1 MAVTFPAPP
10 HRWESRGL
18 LSLCAA
24 FSFWFILLCWKAA
37 RIRGQGTAF
46 SSVLP
51 AAALQI
57 QRARLCA
64 GTTVGEMLCASN
76 SRYSSARIFYQQRSR
91 GECKSCQAFFA
102 IPCARKGE
110 SSEGMAPQ
118 CCVLLDLW
126 LQSCLQSP
134 RSFTLAVPSGYGQGV
149 LKEKWVDIGE

>member
-1 MAVTFPAPP
+1 MTFPAPP

-37 RIRGQGTAF
+37 RIRGKGTAF

-64 GTTVGEMLCASN
+64 GTTVGEVLCASN

-91 GECKSCQAFFA
+91 GDRAA
-102 IPCARKGE
+102 ARLFLPFPVPGKGRALRVWHL
-110 SSEGMAPQ
+110 SAVYCWICGCRAACSPQ
-118 CCVLLDLW
+118 GPSHLLFL
-126 LQSCLQSP
+126 
-134 RSFTLAVPSGYGQGV
+134 LAMGRGY
-149 LKEKWVDIGE
+149 

>member
-1 MAVTFPAPP
+1 MTFPAPP

-57 QRARLCA
+57 QRAWLCA
-64 GTTVGEMLCASN
+64 GTAVGEVLC
-76 SRYSSARIFYQQRSR
+76 FQQQVFQCQDLLPAKKQR
-91 GECKSCQAFFA
+91 GPCCCQAFFA

-149 LKEKWVDIGE
+149 LKEK

>member
-18 LSLCAA
+18 LSLYAA

-37 RIRGQGTAF
+37 WIRGKGT
-46 SSVLP
+46 VLP

-57 QRARLCA
+57 QRAWLCA
-64 GTTVGEMLCASN
+64 GTAVGEVLCASN

-91 GECKSCQAFFA
+91 GDRAA
-102 IPCARKGE
+102 ARLFLPFPVPGKGRALRVWHL
-110 SSEGMAPQ
+110 SAVYCWICDCRAVCSPQ
-118 CCVLLDLW
+118 GP
-126 LQSCLQSP
+126 SH
-134 RSFTLAVPSGYGQGV
+134 LAVPSGYGQGV